1 MRHTLLWYLGILAMF
16 ISSCGGYSESVTQL
30 NSNGEIRFIG
40 NTIGAVVTID
50 DGYTFMLESGNIVY
64 KVKTGAHTL
73 TVKKNGQVVVARS
86 VVIDSGAT
94 MEVEIP

>member
-1 MRHTLLWYLGILAMF
+1 MRHNTLWCIGIYAMF
-16 ISSCGGYSESVTQL
+16 LSSCGGYSESVTQL

-50 DGYTFMLESGNIVY
+50 DGYTFKLESGNIVY
-64 KVKTGAHTL
+64 KVKTGTHNL
-73 TVKKNGQVVVARS
+73 SVKRNGQVVVARS
-86 VVIDSGAT
+86 IVIDSGAT